1 MNNVKLVRLVVS
13 ASDTQVRLI
22 RREAPEAGEEDVCL
36 VISLVFRAASPSPF
50 TRLLKTLAVRL
61 VCMAHGGLLSFVYN
75 SSLLI

>member
-1 MNNVKLVRLVVS
+1 MNNVKLDELVVS
-13 ASDTQVRLI
+13 ASDTDRVRK
-22 RREAPEAGEEDVCL
+22 APEAGEEDVCL

-61 VCMAHGGLLSFVYN
+61 VSFVHN